1 MQAQP
6 ITTQLSLGL
15 DYRVYCIYCR
25 RRAGRFVGGRY
36 ECTRCGER
44 TLFSRREYERLLRQY
59 GPEVA

>member
-1 MQAQP
+1 MRPQASNK
-6 ITTQLSLGL
+6 QLPLGL
-15 DYRVYCIYCR
+15 DERVFCIYCR
-25 RRAGRFVGGRY
+25 RRAGQFVDGRY